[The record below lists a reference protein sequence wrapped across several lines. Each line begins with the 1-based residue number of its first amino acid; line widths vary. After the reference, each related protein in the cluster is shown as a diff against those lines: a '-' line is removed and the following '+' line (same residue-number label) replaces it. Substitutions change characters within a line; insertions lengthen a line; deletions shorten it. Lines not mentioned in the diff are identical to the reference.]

1 MAILSVK
8 RGDTIK
14 FKVQI
19 STTGVNLDTHDVAGM
34 MRRVPTN
41 VRDRG
46 EKLADVIVV
55 PVVGSNSSFVA
66 RVNPIDTNRFPVGTD
81 SVSFDFQFTSK
92 TDATEVISTETMTL
106 TILEDSTYVN

>member
-14 FKVQI
+14 FSVQI
-19 STTGVNLDTHDVAGM
+19 ITTGVNMDTHDVSGM

-46 EKLADVIVV
+46 ERLAEVLIT
-55 PVVGSNSSFVA
+55 PVVGSNTMFQA
-66 RVNPIDTNRFPVGTD
+66 RVNPVDTNRFPVGTD

-92 TDATEVISTETMTL
+92 TDPTDVISTETMTL